1 MKLMYGYSTNEEDLK
16 AQRRYKCICLS
27 YISLSPATLEDQG
40 LPDYV
45 QKFKK
50 KQKKHRNTWLPIHV
64 VVRFRFGPTLPPT

>member
-16 AQRRYKCICLS
+16 AQRRYKCICSL

-50 KQKKHRNTWLPIHV
+50 NKKKTKQKHMVAYTCSSEV
-64 VVRFRFGPTLPPT
+64 